1 MFGSVGAPEIIIIL
15 VVALLVFG
23 PKKLP
28 EIGKSLGK
36 GMREFRKAT
45 RELTSTLESDFDDE
59 PEPKKESKTNAA
71 DSDRAN

>member
-1 MFGSVGAPEIIIIL
+1 MFGLGPQELIVILII
-15 VVALLVFG
+15 ALLVFG

-45 RELTSTLESDFDDE
+45 RELTSTLEGDFDDE